1 MELPLTAY
9 LNTLARCLDLGKDL
23 TELQFTEELIKSISP
38 AFADVKIGSGI
49 SVLYEMP
56 IDDDGIVRMGVDA
69 DTGHAYRGKG
79 TGFEQDILVYE
90 EKSKGSTT
98 IIPRVI
104 AEVKYGRVTTHDAI
118 VYSYK
123 AECIKRIYPFCRYG
137 MVLGGMKVIPGR
149 VLRHGRAFDFIL
161 TLAYPFLPDQTFEV
175 SQIFISELETSRLTG
190 SVMKGAKKLRVFRRG
205 IEAKGV

>member
-1 MELPLTAY
+1 MEMY
-9 LNTLARCLDLGKDL
+9 LYFKVRCLDLGKEL
-23 TELQFTEELIKSISP
+23 TELQFTEELIKVLSP
-38 AFADVKIGSGI
+38 ILIDAKIGSGI

-56 IDDDGIVRMGVDA
+56 IDDDGVVRMGVDA
-69 DTGHAYRGKG
+69 NTGQAYRGKG

-90 EKSKGSTT
+90 EKSKGNTT

-137 MVLGGMKVIPGR
+137 MILGGIKTIPGR
-149 VLRHGRAFDFIL
+149 VLRHGRSFDFIL
-161 TLAYPFLPDQTFEV
+161 TLTYPFLPV
-175 SQIFISELETSRLTG
+175 QILEIGAMFLSELETSRVMG
-190 SVMKGAKKLRVFRRG
+190 AVMKGTKKLRVFRRG
-205 IEAKGV
+205 IEANDQ

>member
-1 MELPLTAY
+1 
-9 LNTLARCLDLGKDL
+9 LGKEL
-23 TELQFTEELIKSISP
+23 TELQFTDELIKTLSP
-38 AFADVKIGSGI
+38 TLVDAKIGSGI

-56 IDDDGIVRMGVDA
+56 IDDDGVVRMGVDA
-69 DTGHAYRGKG
+69 ETGQAYRGKG

-90 EKSKGSTT
+90 EKSKGNTT

-137 MVLGGMKVIPGR
+137 MILGGMKTIPGR

-161 TLAYPFLPDQTFEV
+161 TLAYPFLLDQISEV
-175 SQIFISELETSRLTG
+175 STIFLSELETSRLTG
-190 SVMKGAKKLRVFRRG
+190 AVMKGTKKLRLFRRG
-205 IEAKGV
+205 IEVKDEKP

>member
-1 MELPLTAY
+1 M
-9 LNTLARCLDLGKDL
+9 GKGL
-23 TELQFTEELIKSISP
+23 TEQQFTEELIKILSP
-38 AFADVKIGSGI
+38 ILVDAKIGSGI

-56 IDDDGIVRMGVDA
+56 IDDDGVVRMGVDT
-69 DTGHAYRGKG
+69 DTGQAYRGKG

-90 EKSKGSTT
+90 EKSKGNTT

-137 MVLGGMKVIPGR
+137 MILGGIKTIPGR

-161 TLAYPFLPDQTFEV
+161 TLAYPFLSDQISET
-175 SQIFISELETSRLTG
+175 SIIFLSELETSRLTG
-190 SVMKGAKKLRVFRRG
+190 AVMKGTRKLRLFRRG
-205 IEAKGV
+205 IAVEEEKL